1 VIADDGGEIPTVRS
15 PAPVRTDWAN
25 FPHLAIIPPASTNGA
40 QTPDEGETVFY
51 LFVSGTG
58 RMMVNNEEF
67 EVGPGDVVVN
77 LLGGT
82 PGVRNTGQT
91 TVRLAVIELTG
102 QSGWSRTAAET

>member
-1 VIADDGGEIPTVRS
+1 MIADDGGEIPTVRS

-77 LLGGT
+77 PLGGT
-82 PGVRNTGQT
+82 PGVRNTG
-91 TVRLAVIELTG
+91 RPP
-102 QSGWSRTAAET
+102 SGSPLSN